1 MNSMKRQND
10 RILKEKL
17 PRSVGA
23 QIATG
28 DQWRNNSRKNE
39 GMEPKQKQYHKMGCN
54 GKYFLDGTVVK
65 NPCAVQERQVQSLG
79 WKDAVE
85 KEVATHSR
93 ILAWRIPM
101 DRETW

>member
-1 MNSMKRQND
+1 
-10 RILKEKL
+10 
-17 PRSVGA
+17 
-23 QIATG
+23 
-28 DQWRNNSRKNE
+28 
-39 GMEPKQKQYHKMGCN
+39 MGCN

-101 DRETW
+101 DRGAWWATVHGVAERKTRLSN